1 MEENEETHNMNTNMK
16 VNEKWP
22 VQLGIMHS
30 GHHTSMPPSS
40 QENML
45 WKITRKSNKNHE
57 PKNTWRQK
65 HEKTKSRNTSQH
77 THKCHQMFTNQ
88 LTTTQFPMFQLHK
101 LYNYNVIAH
110 KHKHMPKNNVKLI
123 RNAQTSNQH
132 EDKWPISK
140 IPICLPMCMT
150 EIERWNR
157 HTHTHTY
164 KHTEKTQTH
173 TDKHTEKTQTHTNK
187 HTQTQT
193 NTHTNTDKHR
203 QTHNTHAH
211 NTPTTHM
218 NFRND
223 FINHYTR
230 NKHSTTPTQ
239 TRQKMINRTKKIYE
253 RRETPNVND
262 THKMHRHNHHT
273 NV

>member
-101 LYNYNVIAH
+101 LYNYNVTAH

-173 TDKHTEKTQTHTNK
+173 TDTNTHKHTHKQTHTNTNK
-187 HTQTQT
+187 HTHKHRQTQT
-193 NTHTNTDKHR
+193 NTQHART
-203 QTHNTHAH
+203 QYTHNTHELPQWLHQPLHQKQTLNNA
-211 NTPTTHM
+211 NTHATK
-218 NFRND
+218 ND
-223 FINHYTR
+223 QSH
-230 NKHSTTPTQ
+230 
-239 TRQKMINRTKKIYE
+239 QKNLWT
-253 RRETPNVND
+253 
-262 THKMHRHNHHT
+262 
-273 NV
+273 